1 MAFDGIMMTMVRREM
16 SAALIGSRVSQIYQP
31 ARDELIFSFRTAE
44 GTKKVLI
51 RLTDSPRIHISSVSV
66 ENPPVPP
73 MLCMLLRKRL
83 GGARLCDIT
92 QPGNERVLCLHFEAL
107 NEIGDREQL
116 RLYIEIMGRYSNA
129 VLTDGEDRVIDTVRR
144 IDFSVSEERVLL
156 PKLPYELPAMQD
168 KLCIEECETDEICAR
183 IGERG
188 GDDRAV
194 LNTIQGISPMIAREL
209 VYRAQSGGMGTQVE
223 ALKRM
228 VEQGRGEPTLVYKAD
243 GAPMD
248 FCFMDI
254 RQYEGA
260 LSVSRFESY
269 GALLDSF
276 FGDRDRIAR
285 MRTKS
290 ADISRLLSNTV
301 DRLSRKINLQRAD
314 LKKCA
319 DREQLRIKG
328 DLLQANLY
336 RIERGA
342 SAVTVENFYAEDNAP
357 MTIALNP
364 TITPAMNAQRFYK
377 EYNKAKTREAMLTQQ
392 IEKATEELSYIES
405 VQDALARCE
414 SEAELSAIRAEL
426 REQGYLRAQKGTTK
440 RKDKPLPPIGYQSSD
455 GFRILVGR
463 NNKQND
469 QLTLRTADKNDLWL
483 HTKGIH
489 GTHVIICAEGREI
502 PDSTVLE
509 AARIA
514 AAHSK
519 GRDSAQVPVDYT
531 RVKNVS
537 KPAGALPGK
546 VIYVSYKTVYVK
558 PFSQEESA
566 RLRAD
571 K

>member
-16 SAALIGSRVSQIYQP
+16 SDVLIGSRVNQIYQP
-31 ARDELIFSFRTAE
+31 ARDELVFAFRTQDGA
-44 GTKKVLI
+44 KKVLI
-51 RLTDSPRIHISSVSV
+51 RLSDAPRVHISACSI

-83 GGARLCDIT
+83 GGARLSDIT
-92 QPGNERVLCLHFEAL
+92 QPKNERVLCLHFEAI

-156 PKLPYELPAMQD
+156 PKMPYELPRMQD
-168 KLCIEECETDEICAR
+168 KLCIEECTPEEIVER
-183 IGERG
+183 ITALG
-188 GDDRAV
+188 GDDCAV
-194 LNTIQGISPMIAREL
+194 LNTIQGISPMVAREL
-209 VYRAQSGGMGTQVE
+209 CYRAEKDGMQAQVS
-223 ALKRM
+223 ALKKL
-228 VEQGRGEPTLVYKAD
+228 VEEGKGEPTLIDKAD
-243 GAPMD
+243 GSPMD
-248 FCFMDI
+248 FCFMDV

-260 LSVSRFESY
+260 LNVRHFDSY
-269 GALLDSF
+269 SELLDTF
-276 FGDRDRIAR
+276 FSDRDRLAR
-285 MRTKS
+285 MKAKS
-290 ADISRLLSNTV
+290 ADIGKLLTNTI

-357 MTIALNP
+357 LTIRLNP
-364 TITPAMNAQRFYK
+364 TISPAMNAQRFYK
-377 EYNKAKTREAMLTQQ
+377 EYNKAKTRETMLTEQ

-405 VQDALARCE
+405 VQDELSRCE
-414 SEAELSAIRAEL
+414 TESELSAIRAEL
-426 REQGYLRAQKGTTK
+426 REQGYLKANKGNVK
-440 RKDKPLPPIGYQSSD
+440 RKDKPLPPIEYTSSD

-469 QLTLRTADKNDLWL
+469 LLTLKTAQKNDMWL

-489 GTHVIICAEGREI
+489 GTHVIICAEGKEI
-502 PDSTVLE
+502 SDTAIME
-509 AARIA
+509 AAQIA

-537 KPAGALPGK
+537 KPNGALPGK
-546 VIYVSYKTVYVK
+546 VIYVNYKTVYVK
-558 PFSQEESA
+558 PNISLPMKEQ
-566 RLRAD
+566 
-571 K
+571 

>member
-1 MAFDGIMMTMVRREM
+1 M
-16 SAALIGSRVSQIYQP
+16 
-31 ARDELIFSFRTAE
+31 
-44 GTKKVLI
+44 LI
-51 RLTDSPRIHISSVSV
+51 RLTDSPRVHISSVSV

-83 GGARLCDIT
+83 GGARLTDIT
-92 QPGNERVLCLHFEAL
+92 QPGNERVICLCFEAV
-107 NEIGDREQL
+107 NEIGDREAL

-129 VLTDGEDRVIDTVRR
+129 VLTDGKNRIIETVRR
-144 IDFSVSEERVLL
+144 IDFSQSEERVLL

-168 KLCIEECETDEICAR
+168 KLCIERHSADEICER
-183 IGERG
+183 IEALG

-194 LNTIQGISPMIAREL
+194 LTAIQGISPIIAREL
-209 VYRAQSGGMGTQVE
+209 VYRSSENDIKTQTEYLKELVE
-223 ALKRM
+223 
-228 VEQGRGEPTLVYKAD
+228 EGRGEPTLVYKAD
-243 GAPMD
+243 GSPMD

-260 LSVSRFESY
+260 LKVKRFDSY
-269 GALLDSF
+269 SELLDTF
-276 FGDRDRIAR
+276 FSDRDRIAR
-285 MRTKS
+285 MRAKS
-290 ADISRLLSNTV
+290 SDLSKLLANTV

-336 RIERGA
+336 RIERGS

-357 MTIALNP
+357 ITIKLDP
-364 TITPAMNAQRFYK
+364 TKSPAMNAQRFYK
-377 EYNKAKTREAMLTQQ
+377 EYNKAKTRELMLTKQ

-405 VQDALARCE
+405 VQDMLSRCE
-414 SEAELSAIRAEL
+414 TEAELSAIRSEL
-426 REQGYLRAQKGTTK
+426 REQGYIRAAKGTSK
-440 RKDKPLPPIGYQSSD
+440 RKDKPLPPIEYKSSD

-469 QLTLRTADKNDLWL
+469 QLTLRTAAKNDIWL

-489 GTHVIICAEGREI
+489 GTHVIIVGEGREI
-502 PDSTVLE
+502 SDTAITE

-519 GRDSAQVPVDYT
+519 GRDSSQVPVDYT

-537 KPAGALPGK
+537 KPNGALPGK
-546 VIYVSYKTVYVK
+546 VIYVKYNTVYVTPAK
-558 PFSQEESA
+558 PE
-566 RLRAD
+566 
-571 K
+571 

>member
-1 MAFDGIMMTMVRREM
+1 MAFDGVMMTMVRREM
-16 SAALIGSRVSQIYQP
+16 SAELIGARVAQIYQP
-31 ARDELIFSFRTAE
+31 ARDELIFSFRAAE

-51 RLTDSPRIHISSVSV
+51 RLTDSPRVHISSVSV

-83 GGARLCDIT
+83 GGARLTDIT
-92 QPGNERVLCLHFEAL
+92 QPGNERVICLCFEAV
-107 NEIGDREQL
+107 NEIGDREAL

-129 VLTDGEDRVIDTVRR
+129 VLTDGENRIIETVRR
-144 IDFSVSEERVLL
+144 IDFSQSEERVLL

-168 KLCIEECETDEICAR
+168 KLCVERHSADEICER
-183 IGERG
+183 IEALG

-194 LNTIQGISPMIAREL
+194 LTAIQGISPIIAREL
-209 VYRAQSGGMGTQVE
+209 VYRSSENDIKTQTEYLKELVE
-223 ALKRM
+223 
-228 VEQGRGEPTLVYKAD
+228 EGRGEPTLVYKAD
-243 GAPMD
+243 GSPMD

-260 LSVSRFESY
+260 LKVKRFDSY
-269 GALLDSF
+269 SELLDTF
-276 FGDRDRIAR
+276 FSDRDRIAR
-285 MRTKS
+285 MRAKS
-290 ADISRLLSNTV
+290 SDLSKLLANTV

-314 LKKCA
+314 LKKCS

-336 RIERGA
+336 RIERGS

-357 MTIALNP
+357 ITIKLDP
-364 TITPAMNAQRFYK
+364 TKSPAMNAQRFYK
-377 EYNKAKTREAMLTQQ
+377 EYNKAKTRELMLTKQ

-405 VQDALARCE
+405 VQDMLSRCE
-414 SEAELSAIRAEL
+414 TEAELSAIRSEL
-426 REQGYLRAQKGTTK
+426 REQGYIRAAKGTSK
-440 RKDKPLPPIGYQSSD
+440 RKDKPLPPIEYKSSD

-469 QLTLRTADKNDLWL
+469 QLTLRMAAKNDIWL

-489 GTHVIICAEGREI
+489 GTHVIIVGEGREI
-502 PDSTVLE
+502 SDTAITE

-519 GRDSAQVPVDYT
+519 GRDSSQVPVDYT

-537 KPAGALPGK
+537 KPNGALPGK
-546 VIYVSYKTVYVK
+546 VIYVKYNTVYVTPAK
-558 PFSQEESA
+558 PE
-566 RLRAD
+566 
-571 K
+571 

>member
-1 MAFDGIMMTMVRREM
+1 MAFDGVMMTMVRREM
-16 SAALIGSRVSQIYQP
+16 SAELIGARVAQIYQP
-31 ARDELIFSFRTAE
+31 ARDELIFSFRASE
-44 GTKKVLI
+44 GAKKVLI
-51 RLTDSPRIHISSVSV
+51 RLTDSPRVHISSVSV

-83 GGARLCDIT
+83 GGARLTDIT
-92 QPGNERVLCLHFEAL
+92 QPGNERVICLCFEAV
-107 NEIGDREQL
+107 NEIGDRESL

-129 VLTDGEDRVIDTVRR
+129 VLTDGENRIIETVRR
-144 IDFSVSEERVLL
+144 IDFSQSEERVLL

-168 KLCIEECETDEICAR
+168 KLCIERHSADEICER
-183 IGERG
+183 IEALG

-194 LNTIQGISPMIAREL
+194 LTAIQGISPIIAREL
-209 VYRAQSGGMGTQVE
+209 VYRSSENDIKTQTEYLKELVE
-223 ALKRM
+223 
-228 VEQGRGEPTLVYKAD
+228 EGRGEPTLVYKAD
-243 GAPMD
+243 GSPMD

-260 LSVSRFESY
+260 LKVKRFDSY
-269 GALLDSF
+269 SELLDTF
-276 FGDRDRIAR
+276 FSDRDRIAR
-285 MRTKS
+285 MRAKS
-290 ADISRLLSNTV
+290 SDLSKLLANTV

-336 RIERGA
+336 RIERGS

-357 MTIALNP
+357 ITIKLDP
-364 TITPAMNAQRFYK
+364 TKSPAMNAQRFYK
-377 EYNKAKTREAMLTQQ
+377 EYNKAKTRELMLTKQ
-392 IEKATEELSYIES
+392 IEKATDELSYIES
-405 VQDALARCE
+405 VQDMLSRCE
-414 SEAELSAIRAEL
+414 TEAELSAIRSEL
-426 REQGYLRAQKGTTK
+426 REQGYIRAAKGTSK
-440 RKDKPLPPIGYQSSD
+440 RKDKPLPPIEYKSSD

-469 QLTLRTADKNDLWL
+469 QLTLRMAAKNDIWL

-489 GTHVIICAEGREI
+489 GTHVIIVGEGREI
-502 PDSTVLE
+502 SDTAITE

-519 GRDSAQVPVDYT
+519 GRDSSQVPVDYT

-537 KPAGALPGK
+537 KPNGALPGK
-546 VIYVSYKTVYVK
+546 VIYVKYNTVYVTPAK
-558 PFSQEESA
+558 PE
-566 RLRAD
+566 
-571 K
+571 

>member
-16 SAALIGSRVSQIYQP
+16 SGELIGSRINQIYQP
-31 ARDELIFSFRTAE
+31 ARDELVFSFRTVN
-44 GTKKVLI
+44 GTRKVLM
-51 RLTDSPRIHISSVSV
+51 RLSDSPRVHISSCSI

-83 GGARLCDIT
+83 GGARLTDIT
-92 QPGNERVLCLHFEAL
+92 QPKNERVMCLHFEAV

-129 VLTDGEDRVIDTVRR
+129 VLTDGDDKVIDTVRR
-144 IDFSVSEERVLL
+144 IDFSESEERVLL
-156 PKLPYELPAMQD
+156 PKLPYELPPMQD
-168 KLCIEECETDEICAR
+168 KLCIEECDPVMICDR
-183 IGERG
+183 IAELG

-209 VYRAQSGGMGTQVE
+209 CYRADGDLLPQIQ
-223 ALKRM
+223 ALKAT
-228 VEQGRGEPTLVYKAD
+228 VEEGRGEPTLVYKAD
-243 GAPMD
+243 GSPMD

-254 RQYEGA
+254 RQYDGA
-260 LSVSRFESY
+260 LPVRHFDSY
-269 GALLDSF
+269 SELLDTF
-276 FGDRDRIAR
+276 FSDRDRIAR
-285 MRTKS
+285 MRAKS
-290 ADISRLLSNTV
+290 SDLNRLLANTV

-342 SAVTVENFYAEDNAP
+342 SAVTVENYYDDNKP
-357 MTIALNP
+357 MTITLNP
-364 TITPAMNAQRFYK
+364 AISPAMNAQRFYK
-377 EYNKAKTREAMLTQQ
+377 EYNKAKTREIMLTEQ
-392 IEKATEELSYIES
+392 ISKAADELSYIES
-405 VQDALARCE
+405 VQDMLSRCE
-414 SEAELSAIRAEL
+414 TEAELSAIRAEL
-426 REQGYLRAQKGTTK
+426 GELGYLRTQRSNAK
-440 RKDKPLPPIGYQSSD
+440 RKDKPLPPIEYTSSD

-469 QLTLRTADKNDLWL
+469 TLTLRTAAKNDMWL

-489 GTHVIICAEGREI
+489 GTHVIICADGREI
-502 PDSTVLE
+502 SDTAITE
-509 AARIA
+509 AAKIA

-519 GRDSAQVPVDYT
+519 GKDSAQVPVDYT

-537 KPAGALPGK
+537 KPSGALPGK
-546 VIYVSYKTVYVK
+546 VIYVNYNTVYVK
-558 PFSQEESA
+558 P
-566 RLRAD
+566 
-571 K
+571 

>member
-1 MAFDGIMMTMVRREM
+1 MAFDGVMMTMVRREM
-16 SAALIGSRVSQIYQP
+16 SAELIGARVAQIYQP
-31 ARDELIFSFRTAE
+31 ARDELIFSFRAAE
-44 GTKKVLI
+44 GAKKVLI
-51 RLTDSPRIHISSVSV
+51 RLTDSPRVHISSVSV

-83 GGARLCDIT
+83 GGARLTDIT
-92 QPGNERVLCLHFEAL
+92 QPGNERVICLCFEAV
-107 NEIGDREQL
+107 NEIGDRESL

-129 VLTDGEDRVIDTVRR
+129 VLTDGENRIIETVRR
-144 IDFSVSEERVLL
+144 IDFSQSEERVLL

-168 KLCIEECETDEICAR
+168 KLCIERHSADEICER
-183 IGERG
+183 IEALG

-194 LNTIQGISPMIAREL
+194 LTAIQGISPIIAREL
-209 VYRAQSGGMGTQVE
+209 VYRSSENDIKTQTEYLKELVEEGM
-223 ALKRM
+223 
-228 VEQGRGEPTLVYKAD
+228 GEPTLVYKAD
-243 GAPMD
+243 GSPMD

-260 LSVSRFESY
+260 LKVKRFDSY
-269 GALLDSF
+269 SELLDTF
-276 FGDRDRIAR
+276 FSDRDRLAR
-285 MRTKS
+285 MRAKS
-290 ADISRLLSNTV
+290 SDLSKLLANTV

-336 RIERGA
+336 RIERGS

-357 MTIALNP
+357 ITIKLDP
-364 TITPAMNAQRFYK
+364 TKSPAMNAQRFYK
-377 EYNKAKTREAMLTQQ
+377 EYNKAKTRELMLTKQ

-405 VQDALARCE
+405 VQDMLSRCE
-414 SEAELSAIRAEL
+414 TEAELSAIRSEL
-426 REQGYLRAQKGTTK
+426 REQGYIRAAKCTSK
-440 RKDKPLPPIGYQSSD
+440 RKDKPLPPIEYKSSD

-469 QLTLRTADKNDLWL
+469 QLTLRMAAKNDIWL

-489 GTHVIICAEGREI
+489 GTHVIIVGEGREI
-502 PDSTVLE
+502 SDTAITE

-519 GRDSAQVPVDYT
+519 GRDSSQVPVDYT
-531 RVKNVS
+531 MVKNVS
-537 KPAGALPGK
+537 KPNGALPGK
-546 VIYVSYKTVYVK
+546 VIYVKYNTVYVTPAK
-558 PFSQEESA
+558 PE
-566 RLRAD
+566 
-571 K
+571 